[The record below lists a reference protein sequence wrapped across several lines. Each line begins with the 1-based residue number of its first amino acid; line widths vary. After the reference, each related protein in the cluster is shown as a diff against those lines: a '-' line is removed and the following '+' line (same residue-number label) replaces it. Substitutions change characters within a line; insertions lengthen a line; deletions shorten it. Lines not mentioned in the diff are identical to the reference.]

1 MKRSR
6 IILLIVLLVIVPATL
21 YISTRLPGRSY
32 YLMSAVVA
40 IEILV
45 PFFAAYEKRRPQP
58 RELVTVAVLSALAV
72 IARVAIPIPSFKPTF
87 AVIMLAGIAFGPET
101 GFIVGALGAL
111 GSDFFYGQGPFTPWQ
126 MMAYGVA
133 GVLAGVAFA
142 TGRLPRK
149 NWVMGLFCFLCT
161 VIIVGPLLDTSTVFL
176 TLTKITWKA
185 ALALYLSGLPVNLSH
200 GACCFVFLLLFGNV
214 LLEKLD
220 RVKNRY
226 GMMESDEDEDEDGV

>member
-1 MKRSR
+1 MNDKVNHK
-6 IILLIVLLVIVPATL
+6 LLKASGI
-21 YISTRLPGRSY
+21 
-32 YLMSAVVA
+32 
-40 IEILV
+40 
-45 PFFAAYEKRRPQP
+45 AA
-58 RELVTVAVLSALAV
+58 LVLSALAV

-126 MMAYGVA
+126 MMAYGLA

-142 TGRLPRK
+142 KGRLPRK
-149 NWVMGLFCFLCT
+149 NWVMGLFCFVCT
-161 VIIVGPLLDTSTVFL
+161 VLIVGPLLDTSTVFL
-176 TLTKITWKA
+176 TLSKITWPA
-185 ALALYLSGLPVNLSH
+185 ALALYGSGLPINLSH

-220 RVKNRY
+220 RAEQKARY
-226 GMMESDEDEDEDGV
+226 YETLLKENGISFEFSPGKQPAKEAEYRKERKKT

>member
-6 IILLIVLLVIVPATL
+6 IILLIVLLVVVPATL
-21 YISTRLPGRSY
+21 YVSTRLPGRSY

-58 RELVTVAVLSALAV
+58 RELVTVAVLAALAV
-72 IARVAIPIPSFKPTF
+72 IARVAIPIPNFKPTF

-126 MMAYGVA
+126 MMAYGTA
-133 GVLAGVAFA
+133 GILAGVAFA
-142 TGRLPRK
+142 RGRLPRK

-176 TLTKITWKA
+176 TLSKVTWTG
-185 ALALYLSGLPVNLSH
+185 ALALYLSGLWVNLTH
-200 GACCFVFLLLFGNV
+200 GAACFVFLLLFGNV
-214 LLEKLD
+214 LLEKLE

-226 GMMESDEDEDEDGV
+226 GMMESDEDEDGV